1 LSDKNTILPGAR
13 SAWPHPARTP
23 NGTAG
28 DEAPL
33 RAELFSAAQ
42 MAVHGRQLAARHQ
55 LAAGGGP
62 DQLLARLAA
71 NAGVIAHAVAALS
84 ASARAGGR
92 LTPAGEWLLDNYYL
106 IEEQVR
112 TARHHLPRDYSR
124 ELPRLKDAGGRPRVY
139 QLALEVIS
147 HGDGRLEPESLAR
160 FVAAYQEGAPLTL
173 GELWAIPIMLR
184 LALIENLR
192 RVAARLEESRVQR
205 DLASGWADRMV
216 RAAEERPGDLIL
228 LVADMAREV
237 GPMGESFVAEL
248 TRRLQ
253 GQSGALT
260 QAVQWIATRL
270 ADDGLGI
277 EQQVQSEIARQA
289 AGQVSISNSIGS
301 LRLLATIDWREFV
314 ETMSA
319 VEQALRL
326 DPAGTYGKMD
336 FATRDHYR
344 HVVERL
350 ARQCDHT
357 EIQVAAEALA
367 LAGEH
372 RAPGEGGLDLRLR
385 HVGYYLAGAGLP
397 LLERRLR
404 LRRGPLAALRR
415 IARGAP
421 LGAYLGAIFLF
432 TFLFTAA
439 LTIHARNGGA
449 EGGLLVLL
457 AALAVF
463 GSSQLALALVNF
475 VATRSVA
482 PAPLPRMD
490 FSAGI
495 PPDARAIV
503 VVPSLL
509 YGSENVAALCE
520 ALEVRYLANRDANLR
535 FCLLTDLADAPQEE
549 MPGDPDLVEQARAAI
564 AALNATYGHE
574 QAGGTDDEDAEAAP
588 AGTRFEPFLLLHRPR
603 VWSEGEQAW
612 IGHERKRGKL
622 ADLNAFLRG
631 GARDR
636 FSVVEGSTAGLANI
650 RYVITLDA
658 DTQLPRDAARQ
669 FVATMAHP
677 LNHPV
682 LDVSVSRVI
691 EGYGILQPRVST
703 SIPLED
709 ASRYERLCGGEPGI
723 DPYTRTVSDVYQDLF
738 GEGSFIGKGIY
749 EIDTFE
755 RVLGHRLPDNQVLS
769 HDLLEG
775 CYVRAGLVS
784 DAQLYE
790 SYPPRY
796 SDDVSRRHRWIRG
809 DWQLAGWLR
818 ARVPGP
824 GGRREPNPLPPLA
837 RWKLFDN
844 LRRSLVAPALTAL
857 LLVCWA
863 LLPAPAFWSAAVLS
877 VYFLPAIVAS
887 AVALLDKPHDVLW
900 RQHLANWTQGARI
913 GFGHAVLGMVF
924 LPHEAWYSMDAIVRT
939 GWRMLVSRRRLLQWK
954 ASALARSSTDLETN
968 WRNMWFSPVLAVGGA
983 VLLTFANPY
992 ALFAAAPLLLLWFL
1006 APVVAWWVSL
1016 PAAHPTP
1023 QLAAG
1028 QKRFLHQLARRTWR
1042 FFEDFVGPHENW
1054 LPPDNMQEHPAPVV
1068 AHRTSPTNI
1077 GMALLANLTAWD
1089 FGFIPLAQM
1098 LERTRG
1104 TLATMDK
1111 LERYRGHFYN
1121 WYDTQNLAP
1130 LQPMYVSSVDSGNLA
1145 GHLLTLATG
1154 LELLADSPIA
1164 ARQAL
1169 DGLRD
1174 TLQVLEEQAANA
1186 PPDVGTALE
1195 ALRHA
1200 LSPERCRNTDTLP
1213 GLSDCLHAACTGAE
1227 ALLGALPPGIDPEL
1241 RDWAGRLAAQCQ
1253 AARDDLLALAPWIRV
1268 AQEYVI
1274 DSSLTRIPTLRELA
1288 GFGLKPGLGI
1298 EAGDDAR
1305 HHVLA
1310 RLVDEGAQL
1319 ARARLAELGELAR
1332 QARALADMDF
1342 AFLYNSDTDLLSIGY
1357 NASERRLDDSSYDL
1371 LASEARLASFVGIAQ
1386 GQLPQDHWFALGRK
1400 LCFVGGEQLLLSWSG
1415 SMFEYLMPLLVMP
1428 TWRNTLLDQTYHG
1441 IIHAQ
1446 VDYARRHGIP
1456 WGVSESGY
1464 NTIDASMNY
1473 QYRAFGVPG
1482 TGLKRGLGE
1491 DLVIAPYATMLG
1503 LMVEPEAACAN
1514 LQRMAKL
1521 GFMGRY
1527 GFYEAVDYTAAR
1539 LPRGQDHVVVRSF
1552 MAHHQGMGF
1561 LALSYF
1567 LHDRPMQ
1574 RRFEAD
1580 PRFQATLLLLQERV
1594 PKAGAF
1600 ESAGAEGDTVR
1611 PGATEAAMPVR
1622 VVGRTDASSPEVQ
1635 LLSNGRYHVM
1645 VTSDGAGYSLWRDL
1659 AVTRWRGDATTDDM
1673 GNFCYVRDAESGQAW
1688 STTYQPTLAEPEHY
1702 EAIFSE
1708 GRAEF
1713 RRYDHGIELHTEIV
1727 VSPEDDIEL
1736 RRTRIRNKSGRVR
1749 TLEVTSYAE
1758 VVLAP
1763 PAADSAHPAFSKLF
1777 VQSEILRE
1785 HNAILCT
1792 RRPREKGAQ
1801 APWLLNLMTAYGGA
1815 QGAVSFET
1823 SRAAFLGR
1831 GNTNAAPRALAL
1843 PGPLEGG
1850 EGSVLDPAVA
1860 IRSSF
1865 TLQPDEELTLDLVL
1879 GAADSREAAL
1889 RLVQK
1894 YQDRHLADRVFEL
1907 AWTHSQVVLRQLNAS
1922 EADAQLYS
1930 RLASSV
1936 IYPGAA
1942 LRADPAVIARNQ
1954 RGQPGLWPY
1963 AISGDLPI
1971 VLMHIRDAA
1980 NIELA
1985 RQLVQAH
1992 AYWRLKGLAV
2002 DLVIWYE
2009 DATGYRQALHDQIM
2023 SLIAAGMDAQSLDR
2037 PGGVYVRLLDQI
2049 PNEDRVL
2056 MQSVARV
2063 VLTDARGSLADQL
2076 RRAAT
2081 ARPVA
2086 APLLAA
2092 QPLAEPLAAAGAA
2105 PRLPPLVLDNGIG
2118 GFSADG
2124 REYVIRAGAGRTPA
2138 PWVNVI
2144 ASPAFGSVVSESGQ
2158 AYSWSENAHEF
2169 RLTPWEN
2176 DPVSDRGGEAFYI
2189 RDEES
2194 GAAWSPTA
2202 LPAPS
2207 GGEYL
2212 ARHGFGY
2219 SVFEHSAHGI
2229 ASELRT
2235 FVALDA
2241 PLKYTVLKLRNDGT
2255 TVRRLSAFGYVEWVL
2270 GDLRA
2275 KSSMHVV
2282 TELDPVSGALFA
2294 RNAYNTEFSNRV
2306 AFFHVDAEHVAH
2318 TCDRLEFIGR
2328 NRSLAWPAALE
2339 RTTLSGKAGAALD
2352 PCAALQVA
2360 LELQPG
2366 EERELVFMLGVG
2378 GRRNL
2383 DANGVVQR
2391 NSGLA
2396 CAAAALDKVRAYWDE
2411 TLGAVRI
2418 ETPEPALDAIANG
2431 WLMYQT
2437 IACRMWARSG
2447 YYQSGGAYGFR
2458 DQLQDAMATVHT
2470 RPELL
2475 REQLLLCAGR
2485 QFAQGDVQHWW
2496 HPPAGRGVRTRC
2508 SDDYL
2513 WLPLAAHRYV
2523 SATGDTAVLDEVAPY
2538 LEGRELGPGEESW
2551 YDLPGQSREE
2561 ASLYDHCVRAIR
2573 HGLRFGE
2580 HGLPLI
2586 GSCDWNDGMDRVGI
2600 DGRGESVWLGFFLV
2614 EVLQRF
2620 AELAERRADF
2630 GFATTC
2636 RSAAQVL
2643 VHHIEENAWDGQWY
2657 RRAYFDDGT
2666 PLGSQANDECQID
2679 SISQSWGVLSGAA
2692 SPERAASSM
2701 AAVDARLVQ
2710 RDAGLVQLLDPPFDH
2725 GRLDPGYIRGY
2736 VPGVRENGGQYTH
2749 AAIWTAMA
2757 FARMGQAERAWEL
2770 VRMINPVG
2778 HTDTP
2783 EKCERYK
2790 AEPYVMTADIYA
2802 VAPHVG
2808 RGGWSWYTGSAGWM
2822 YRLIV
2827 ESLLGIERT
2836 GARLALTPHL
2846 PQAWESFRLHYRFHS
2861 AEYAITVRV
2870 AGRDALVVDGKPQEG
2885 RVIDLVDDGARH
2897 VVELQVARQQAT
2909 AVPAQRAAPEQKT
2922 IP

>member
-13 SAWPHPARTP
+13 GARPHPVRTP
-23 NGTAG
+23 NDTAG

-62 DQLLARLAA
+62 DQLLARLAD
-71 NAGVIAHAVAALS
+71 NAGVIAHAVGTLS
-84 ASARAGGR
+84 ASGKSGGR

-112 TARHHLPRDYSR
+112 TARHHLPKNYSR
-124 ELPRLKDAGGRPRVY
+124 ELPRLKDADGRPRVY
-139 QLALEVIS
+139 QLALEVIA

-192 RVAARLEESRVQR
+192 RVAALLEESRAQR
-205 DLASGWADRMV
+205 DLANGWADRMV
-216 RAAEERPGDLIL
+216 QTAEARPGDLIL
-228 LVADMAREV
+228 LVADMARAVE
-237 GPMGESFVAEL
+237 PMGETFVAEL

-270 ADDGLGI
+270 ADDGRTI

-301 LRLLATIDWREFV
+301 LRLLSSIDWREFV

-319 VEQALRL
+319 VDQALRL
-326 DPAGTYGKMD
+326 DPSGTYGRMD

-350 ARQCDHT
+350 ARQCEHT

-372 RAPGEGGLDLRLR
+372 RVPAEGGLDARLR
-385 HVGYYLAGAGLP
+385 HVGYYLAGPGLP
-397 LLERRLR
+397 LLERRLK
-404 LRRGPLAALRR
+404 LRRGPLASLRR
-415 IARGAP
+415 IGSGAP
-421 LGAYLGAIFLF
+421 LAAWLGAIGLF

-439 LTIHARNGGA
+439 VAIHARNGGT
-449 EGGLLVLL
+449 EGALLMLV

-475 VATRSVA
+475 ISTRLVM

-495 PPDARAIV
+495 PSDARAIV

-509 YGSENVAALCE
+509 YSSENVATLCE
-520 ALEVRYLANRDANLR
+520 ALEVRYLANRDPNLR
-535 FCLLTDLADAPQEE
+535 FCLLTDLVDAPREE
-549 MPGDPDLVEQARAAI
+549 MFGDAELVEQARAAI
-564 AALNATYGHE
+564 AALNVNYGN
-574 QAGGTDDEDAEAAP
+574 
-588 AGTRFEPFLLLHRPR
+588 EPFLLLHRPR

-631 GARDR
+631 GARER
-636 FSVVEGSTAGLANI
+636 FTVVEGSTEGLANI

-682 LDVSVSRVI
+682 LDAAGSRVV

-703 SIPLED
+703 SLPLED
-709 ASRYERLCGGEPGI
+709 SSRYERLCGGEPGI

-755 RVLGHRLPDNQVLS
+755 RVLGHRLPDNRVLS

-790 SYPPRY
+790 TYPPRY

-818 ARVPGP
+818 GRVPTA

-844 LRRSLVAPALTAL
+844 LRRSLVAPALTVL

-877 VYFLPAIVAS
+877 VFFLPPIVGS
-887 AVALLDKPHDVLW
+887 FVALLDKPHDVLW
-900 RQHLANWTQGARI
+900 RQHMANWTQGARL
-913 GFGHAVLGMVF
+913 GFGHAVLGTVF
-924 LPHEAWYSMDAIVRT
+924 LPHEAWYSMDAIIRT
-939 GWRMLVSRRRLLQWK
+939 GWRMLVSKRHLLQWK
-954 ASALARSSTDLETN
+954 ASAMSRSSTDLETN
-968 WRNMWFSPVLAVGGA
+968 WRNMWFSPALAVGGA

-1016 PAAHPTP
+1016 PAARPAP
-1023 QLAAG
+1023 ALASS
-1028 QKRFLHQLARRTWR
+1028 QKRFLHALARNTWR
-1042 FFEDFVGPHENW
+1042 FFEDFVGPHGNW
-1054 LPPDNMQEHPAPVV
+1054 LPPDNMQEHPSPVV

-1089 FGFIPLAQM
+1089 FGFVPLAQL

-1121 WYDTQNLAP
+1121 WYDTRTLAP

-1145 GHLLTLATG
+1145 GHLLTLASG
-1154 LELLADSPIA
+1154 LELLADSPVA
-1164 ARQAL
+1164 GRQAL

-1186 PPDVGTALE
+1186 PEDVRAALE
-1195 ALRHA
+1195 ALRHE

-1213 GLSDCLHAACTGAE
+1213 GLSECLHAVCTRAE
-1227 ALLGALPPGIDPEL
+1227 ALQGALPPELDPET
-1241 RDWAGRLAAQCQ
+1241 RDWAARLAAQCQ

-1288 GFGLKPGLGI
+1288 GFGLKPG
-1298 EAGDDAR
+1298 AGLDGDEQTR
-1305 HHVLA
+1305 QHVLA
-1310 RLVDEGAQL
+1310 RLVDEGVEV
-1319 ARARLAELGELAR
+1319 ARARLAELSELAR
-1332 QARALADMDF
+1332 QARALAEMDF

-1386 GQLPQDHWFALGRK
+1386 GQFPQDHWFALGRK

-1446 VDYARRHGIP
+1446 VDHARRHGIP

-1464 NTIDASMNY
+1464 NTIDAAMNY

-1503 LMVEPEAACAN
+1503 LMVEPEEACAN
-1514 LQRMAKL
+1514 LQRMAQL

-1561 LALSYF
+1561 LALSYL

-1600 ESAGAEGDTVR
+1600 ESGSVEGGTVR
-1611 PGATEAAMPVR
+1611 ANATEAAVPMR
-1622 VVGRTDASSPEVQ
+1622 VVGRADASNPEVQ

-1645 VTSDGAGYSLWRDL
+1645 VTGDGTGYSRWNDL
-1659 AVTRWRGDATTDDM
+1659 AVTRWREDATTDDM
-1673 GNFCYVRDAESGQAW
+1673 GNFCYVRDVDSGLAW

-1713 RRYDHGIELHTEIV
+1713 RRHDHGIELHTEIV

-1736 RRTRIRNKSGRVR
+1736 RRTRICNKSGRVR

-1763 PAADSAHPAFSKLF
+1763 PAADFAHPAFSKLF
-1777 VQSEILRE
+1777 VQTEILRE
-1785 HNAILCT
+1785 RNAILCT
-1792 RRPREKGAQ
+1792 RRPREKDAK
-1801 APWLLNLMTAYGGA
+1801 APWLLNLMTVHGGA
-1815 QGAVSFET
+1815 IGAVSFET

-1831 GNTNAAPRALAL
+1831 GNTNATAQAMQAVPARD
-1843 PGPLEGG
+1843 LEGT
-1850 EGSVLDPAVA
+1850 EGSVLDPAIA
-1860 IRSSF
+1860 IRRAF
-1865 TLQPDEELTLDLVL
+1865 TLQPDEELMLDLVL

-1889 RLVQK
+1889 HLVDK
-1894 YQDRHLADRVFEL
+1894 YQDRHLANRVFEL
-1907 AWTHSQVVLRQLNAS
+1907 AWTHSQVVLRQLGAS
-1922 EADAQLYS
+1922 DADAQLYS
-1930 RLASSV
+1930 RLASNV
-1936 IYPGAA
+1936 IYPNAA
-1942 LRADPAVIARNQ
+1942 LRAEPAVIARNQ
-1954 RGQPGLWPY
+1954 RGQSGLWPY

-1980 NIELA
+1980 NMELA

-1992 AYWRLKGLAV
+1992 AYWRLKGLVV

-2009 DATGYRQALHDQIM
+2009 DASGYRQALHDQIM
-2023 SLIAAGMDAQSLDR
+2023 SLIASGMDAQSLDR
-2037 PGGVYVRLLDQI
+2037 PGGVYVRLIDQI

-2056 MQSVARV
+2056 MQSVARA
-2063 VLTDARGSLADQL
+2063 VLLDARGSLADQL
-2076 RRAAT
+2076 RRAA
-2081 ARPVA
+2081 APRPLA
-2086 APLLAA
+2086 APLLA
-2092 QPLAEPLAAAGAA
+2092 PRPVAEPLAAVGAA
-2105 PRLPPLVLDNGIG
+2105 PRVPPLMLDNGIG
-2118 GFSADG
+2118 GFSLDG
-2124 REYVIRAGAGRTPA
+2124 REYVIRVGAARTPA

-2194 GAAWSPTA
+2194 GAFWSPTA

-2212 ARHGFGY
+2212 TRHGFGY

-2255 TVRRLSAFGYVEWVL
+2255 TARKLSATGYVEWVL

-2294 RNAYNTEFSNRV
+2294 RNAYNTEFSSRV
-2306 AFFHVDAEHVAH
+2306 AFFHVDCDHVAY

-2339 RTTLSGKAGAALD
+2339 RTTLSGRAGAALD
-2352 PCAALQVA
+2352 PCGALQVV

-2391 NSGLA
+2391 NSGVA
-2396 CAAAALDKVRAYWDE
+2396 CAAAAFDKVRAYWDE

-2458 DQLQDAMATVHT
+2458 DQLQDAMATIHT

-2475 REQLLLCAGR
+2475 REQLLLCAAH

-2496 HPPAGRGVRTRC
+2496 HPPSGRGVRTRC

-2523 SATGDTAVLDEVAPY
+2523 SATGDMAVLDEVAPY
-2538 LEGRELGPGEESW
+2538 LEGRELGPDEESW
-2551 YDLPGQSREE
+2551 YDLPGQSREQ

-2600 DGRGESVWLGFFLV
+2600 HGRGESVWLGFFLV

-2620 AELAERRADF
+2620 GELAERRADF

-2643 VHHIEENAWDGQWY
+2643 VHHLEENAWDGQWY

-2666 PLGSQANDECQID
+2666 PLGSHTNDECQID

-2701 AAVDARLVQ
+2701 AAVDARLVR
-2710 RDAGLVQLLDPPFDH
+2710 RDAGLVQLLDPPFDD
-2725 GRLDPGYIRGY
+2725 GRLNPGYIRGY

-2757 FARMGQAERAWEL
+2757 FARMGQSERAWEL

-2778 HTDTP
+2778 HADSP
-2783 EKCERYK
+2783 AKCERYK

-2802 VAPHVG
+2802 MPPHVG

-2846 PQAWESFRLHYRFHS
+2846 PQAWESFRLHYRFRS
-2861 AEYAITVRV
+2861 AEYAITVRA
-2870 AGRDALVVDGKPQEG
+2870 AGRDALVVDGKLQEG

-2897 VVELQVARQQAT
+2897 VVELQVARQQPGAI
-2909 AVPAQRAAPEQKT
+2909 PAPRAALEQKT
-2922 IP
+2922 TP